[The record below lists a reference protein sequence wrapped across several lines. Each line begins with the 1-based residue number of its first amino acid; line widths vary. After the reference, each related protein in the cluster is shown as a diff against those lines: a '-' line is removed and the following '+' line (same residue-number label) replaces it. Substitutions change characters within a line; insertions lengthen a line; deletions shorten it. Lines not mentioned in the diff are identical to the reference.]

1 MKSTKVIQNFYLFP
15 FPMFLRPLYFSPHK
29 WLNTGSYQT
38 WTGSKFYVCC
48 ILNTWNH
55 YQFFIIFHPNIDF
68 MRKLLCRNLSLQTT
82 KIHFPPIWNLLTNT
96 GQLVIGQVISPFEPI
111 VKPIHQ
117 YKKVLNCT
125 LDARF
130 IGNLGHLIN
139 VKYCLKIY
147 SAWHMIIFSP
157 ILS

>member
-1 MKSTKVIQNFYLFP
+1 M
-15 FPMFLRPLYFSPHK
+15 
-29 WLNTGSYQT
+29 
-38 WTGSKFYVCC
+38 VCTC

-55 YQFFIIFHPNIDF
+55 NKFLFISHPNIYL
-68 MRKLLCRNLSLQTT
+68 MRKLIYRNSSLHITN
-82 KIHFPPIWNLLTNT
+82 IHFPPIRKLLTNT
-96 GQLVIGQVISPFEPI
+96 GQLAIGQVISPFEPI

-147 SAWHMIIFSP
+147 SAWHMIIFIP
-157 ILS
+157 ILPYISVQLLFHLMIRVCHMSSSRTFYYGLNPK